1 MCCQVSTL
9 VPINLSHAN
18 NEDRAMNTHAA
29 SCTER
34 LQFIGNKVLVRALK
48 LAAGVMPIRDPQLL
62 VGTDATTRLAE
73 IIARQSIS
81 KALIVT
87 TAGIVKRGQADDL
100 IRELELQGITPVIFD
115 GIVPD
120 PTFDVVN
127 AGLNLL
133 RQETCD
139 GIVALGGGSAMDAAK
154 VMAIAAANNR
164 APEKLVG
171 FFKGL
176 RQPLPLYAVPT
187 TAGTGSEATIAS
199 VISDNR
205 THEKCFVI
213 DSRSVPLAAALDP
226 RLMENLSASLTAAT
240 GMDALT
246 HAIEAY
252 ISTISTAQTD
262 RYAEE
267 AIRLIFEYLPR
278 ACNKGSDLEAREAM
292 SIASY
297 KAGRAFTQASVGY
310 VHAISHQLGAHYG
323 TPHGLGNAI
332 VLPEILE
339 FSLSAASPS
348 LARLAKLLKLGDAN
362 ESETAL
368 AEKFVRHVRKL
379 NRKLGIPT
387 VVSELREEDIA
398 GIARGALKEA
408 LLNYPVPRHLSQAQC
423 EALLRTLQQSH
434 SNAAT
439 QLAEEPAYTSA

>member
-1 MCCQVSTL
+1 
-9 VPINLSHAN
+9 
-18 NEDRAMNTHAA
+18 MNKQAA

-34 LQFIGNKVLVRALK
+34 MQFIGNKALVKALK

-73 IIARQSIS
+73 IIARRSIS

-87 TAGIVKRGQADDL
+87 TAGIVKRGQADEL

-120 PTFDVVN
+120 PTFEVVN
-127 AGLNLL
+127 AGLDLL
-133 RQETCD
+133 RQEACD
-139 GIVALGGGSAMDAAK
+139 SIVAFGGGSAMDAAK

-205 THEKCFVI
+205 THKKCFVI

-226 RLMENLSASLTAAT
+226 RLMEKLSPSLTAAT

-252 ISTISTAQTD
+252 ISTISTAKTD

-278 ACNKGSDLEAREAM
+278 ACKNGSDLEAREAM

-339 FSLSAASPS
+339 FSQSAASES
-348 LARLAKLLKLGDAN
+348 LARLALALELGDAN
-362 ESETAL
+362 EPEAAL
-368 AEKFVRHVRKL
+368 AEKFVDHVRKL
-379 NRKLGIPT
+379 NRKLGIPAA
-387 VVSELREEDIA
+387 VAELAEEDIA

-408 LLNYPVPRHLSQAQC
+408 LLNYPVPRHMGQVEC
-423 EALLRTLQQSH
+423 EALLRGLLHTRS
-434 SNAAT
+434 SAAA
-439 QLAEEPAYTSA
+439 QVAEKPAYTGA